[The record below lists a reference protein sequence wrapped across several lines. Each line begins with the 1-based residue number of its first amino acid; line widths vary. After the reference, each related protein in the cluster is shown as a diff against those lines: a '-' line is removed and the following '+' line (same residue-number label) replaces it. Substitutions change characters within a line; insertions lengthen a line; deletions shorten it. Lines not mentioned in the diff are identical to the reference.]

1 MPGGPPADRVAF
13 LAGATAVAVASQ
25 GDVVLLAVALVV
37 GLRRPLATAAAAGA
51 LAATAVRWGTTSL
64 DGIAGAQSVLGPG
77 AVTGPTLAIASV
89 WTAAAALLLAAPG
102 PVAALFGRWGGAIA
116 VPFGLTAGLV
126 LAGPGPGG
134 PLALRAGAG
143 LAAAAVAVRV
153 ANARQASAEFDQ
165 KAGRAGALLGV
176 AAVVL
181 AGLGR

>member
-1 MPGGPPADRVAF
+1 MPGGPPADRVAL
-13 LAGATAVAVASQ
+13 LAGATAVVVASQ
-25 GDVVLLAVALVV
+25 GDVVLLAMALVV
-37 GLRRPLATAAAAGA
+37 GLRRPSATVAAAGA

-77 AVTGPTLAIASV
+77 AVTGPTLAIASA
-89 WTAAAALLLAAPG
+89 WSAAAALLLAAPG
-102 PVAALFGRWGGAIA
+102 PVAALFARWGGAIA

-126 LAGPGPGG
+126 LAGPGTGG

-143 LAAAAVAVRV
+143 LVAVAIGVRV
-153 ANARQASAEFDQ
+153 VAARQATPDLDRR
-165 KAGRAGALLGV
+165 AGRAGALLGV